1 MGREAESAGVYLLMF
16 RRDGSQ
22 GKHEEIYSREE
33 ENRRGPG
40 SKLWRQTCLEWVTLR
55 GGREGGVERGVSGG
69 GTGGRDAAAAFHRR
83 GESPRNCQAGSWKD
97 SLGSSPGGHCSSHQQ
112 LGGG

>member
-1 MGREAESAGVYLLMF
+1 MQEYICSCLGGMGARASMKKFILE
-16 RRDGSQ
+16 RN
-22 GKHEEIYSREE
+22 KTEEVQAASSGGRH
-33 ENRRGPG
+33 
-40 SKLWRQTCLEWVTLR
+40 CLEWVTLR